1 MWNELGTTDVTDLR
15 PVGGP
20 GEAIDIH
27 VVMNKACFGS
37 FGESADYKVTSIPS
51 TVLADEGD
59 ARVIGGRSEI
69 AVAER
74 RTPSR
79 TRVPLAC

>member
-37 FGESADYKVTSIPS
+37 FGERGP
-51 TVLADEGD
+51 
-59 ARVIGGRSEI
+59 
-69 AVAER
+69 
-74 RTPSR
+74 
-79 TRVPLAC
+79 